1 MMWRCLWIA
10 AVGFVVVAHAAATT
24 LRSEPAP
31 LAAAPSIA
39 EAMVWAHDWQDYGF
53 DAPERAQQALEEAL
67 GRPPSGMPKVQWQ
80 RMVWRSRGIVAATV
94 GDSVTYQLALTQL
107 ESLEAATGGLASVDR
122 ALTQAVMSAYRAQ
135 PTQASDYAQKAAL
148 GYESACGGSPT
159 PIFCDLRSAWRA
171 SHIRSVA
178 AMGRGVLV
186 DAKGYAQ
193 DAERWAERTGDAR
206 IKVRAGTL
214 LAVIHQQLSEPDRS
228 QRYFMQAEATA
239 RQANAI
245 DALARLRGEQASMRA
260 AQGDRQGARLA
271 LQEASRLVKQF
282 GSPRME
288 AQMAVGFSESYL
300 NEGKP
305 KEALA
310 LILEALPVVRRF
322 NDLHFV
328 APLLHNSGLARLAL
342 GQVSAGTQ
350 ELEAAQTLWREGG
363 AQGAMLSGLREHADA
378 LAERGDARGAL
389 ALYHR
394 EQALRDE
401 MHEANREASL
411 RELRSR
417 YRTEAEQQELVLLE
431 RDNAVKAARLENQ
444 RLQQRVWAVAASLLV
459 AALVGVVVLVQRTRK
474 ANLQLRR
481 SEAFLRV
488 QSERD
493 PLTGLANRRHFRDV
507 LAVQAAPHPAGA
519 TQAFLRPLSGANKS
533 AVGAWS
539 QASGAGFEGGLLLVD
554 VDHFKRI
561 NDEYGHAAG
570 DAVLVELSRRLGG
583 TVRSDDLVC
592 RWGGEEFLIFVP
604 GLAAESLDIQARR
617 LLAVV
622 GDSPVTLP
630 DGRQLAVTA
639 SLGWARFPL
648 PRQMV
653 ALDWEQAV
661 NLVDMALYSA
671 KGRGRDCAA
680 GLTALAVSDAAEL
693 SAVEQDFEAALNR
706 GQVALAVQARDQAD
720 SGSPKQSR

>member
-1 MMWRCLWIA
+1 MRGLGLAVIWVGCLLTA
-10 AVGFVVVAHAAATT
+10 LDAAAT
-24 LRSEPAP
+24 LRPEPAA
-31 LAAAPSIA
+31 LASPSTAAD
-39 EAMVWAHDWQDYGF
+39 AMSWTYEWQSYGF
-53 DAPERAQQALEEAL
+53 DAPERAQQALESAL
-67 GRPPSGMPKVQWQ
+67 AQPPSGVPQAQWR
-80 RMVWRSRGIVAATV
+80 RMVWHSRAMVAAAV
-94 GDSVTYQLALTQL
+94 GDAATHEQALQQLQALAS
-107 ESLEAATGGLASVDR
+107 ETGGLAAVDR
-122 ALTQAVMSAYRAQ
+122 ALAQAVMHAYRAQ
-135 PTQASDYAQKAAL
+135 STQASDFAQKAAL
-148 GYESACGGSPT
+148 GYESACGGTPQ
-159 PIFCDLRSAWRA
+159 PIFCDARSGWRA
-171 SHIRSVA
+171 AHIRSVSA
-178 AMGRGVLV
+178 LRQGVSV
-186 DAKGYAQ
+186 EAKGFAQ
-193 DAERWAERTGDAR
+193 DAERWAERSGDMR
-206 IKVRAGTL
+206 LKVRAATL
-214 LAVIHQQLSEPDRS
+214 LAVVSQRLSETDRS
-228 QRYFMQAEATA
+228 QRYVQQAEVMA
-239 RQANAI
+239 RQANAL
-245 DALARLRGEQASMRA
+245 DALAWLRIEQAALRT
-260 AQGDRQGARLA
+260 AQRDSQGAQWA
-271 LQEASRLVKQF
+271 LQEARRLAKQF

-288 AQMAVGFSESYL
+288 AQMAVEFSASYL
-300 NEGKP
+300 QEGKP

-310 LILEALPVVRRF
+310 VVLEALPVVRRF

-342 GQVSAGTQ
+342 GQVSTATQ
-350 ELEAAQTLWREGG
+350 ELESALTLWREGG
-363 AQGAMLSGLREHADA
+363 AQGAMLIGLREHADA
-378 LAERGDARGAL
+378 LAQRGDARAAL

-394 EQALRDE
+394 EQALREE

-411 RELRSR
+411 RELRAR
-417 YRTEAEQQELVLLE
+417 YRTEAEQQELALLE

-444 RLQQRVWAVAASLLV
+444 HLQQRIWAVAAGLLV
-459 AALVGVVVLVQRTRK
+459 AALAGVVVLVQRTRK

-507 LAVQAAPHPAGA
+507 LAVQAAPAIAGA
-519 TQAFLRPLSGANKS
+519 APGFMRAHVSGL
-533 AVGAWS
+533 GA
-539 QASGAGFEGGLLLVD
+539 AAHGAGFEGGLLLVD

-680 GLTALAVSDAAEL
+680 GLTALSVSDAAEL

>member
-1 MMWRCLWIA
+1 MSTWQRLL
-10 AVGFVVVAHAAATT
+10 FVVVSVLAAAD
-24 LRSEPAP
+24 LAWASRPEPAP
-31 LAAAPSIA
+31 LAANAQAA
-39 EAMVWAHDWQDYGF
+39 EAMSWVHEWQSYGF
-53 DAPERAQQALEEAL
+53 DAPERAQQALELAL
-67 GRPPSGMPKVQWQ
+67 AQPPAGMPAAQWQ
-80 RMVWRSRGIVAATV
+80 RMIWHSRAMVAAAV
-94 GDSVTYQLALTQL
+94 GDAATHQSALRQL
-107 ESLEAATGGLASVDR
+107 ESLTTETGGLAAVDR
-122 ALTQAVMSAYRAQ
+122 ALALAVMHAYRAQ
-135 PTQASDYAQKAAL
+135 SVQAGDLAQKAVL
-148 GYESACGGSPT
+148 GYESACGGT
-159 PIFCDLRSAWRA
+159 PQPLFCDARSGWRA
-171 SHIRSVA
+171 AHVRSVA
-178 AMGRGVLV
+178 AMGQGLFVEARGF
-186 DAKGYAQ
+186 GQ
-193 DAERWAERTGDAR
+193 DAERWAERSGDGR
-206 IKVRAGTL
+206 LKVRAATL
-214 LAVIHQQLSEPDRS
+214 LAVISQRLAEPDRS
-228 QRYFMQAEATA
+228 QHYLQRAEAMA
-239 RQANAI
+239 RQANAL
-245 DALARLRGEQASMRA
+245 DALARLRVEQAALRT
-260 AQGDRQGARLA
+260 AQGDSHGAQLL
-271 LQEASRLVKQF
+271 LQEARRLARQF
-282 GSPRME
+282 GSSRME
-288 AQMAVGFSESYL
+288 AQMAVEFSANYL
-300 NEGKP
+300 HEGKP
-305 KEALA
+305 KDALA
-310 LILEALPVVRRF
+310 VVLDALPVVRQF

-328 APLLHNSGLARLAL
+328 APLLHNGGLARLAL
-342 GQVSAGTQ
+342 GQVSVATQ

-363 AQGAMLSGLREHADA
+363 AQGAMLAGLREYADA
-378 LAERGDARGAL
+378 LAERGEARAAL

-411 RELRSR
+411 RELRAR
-417 YRTEAEQQELVLLE
+417 YRTEAEQQELALLE

-444 RLQQRVWAVAASLLV
+444 RLQQRIWAVAAGLLV
-459 AALVGVVVLVQRTRK
+459 AALAGVVVLVQRTRK

-507 LAVQAAPHPAGA
+507 LAVQAAPALPGA
-519 TQAFLRPLSGANKS
+519 ASSFLRARGGGGAPGS
-533 AVGAWS
+533 
-539 QASGAGFEGGLLLVD
+539 SGAGFEGGLLLVD

-622 GDSPVTLP
+622 GDHPVVLP
-630 DGRQLAVTA
+630 DGRQLPVTA
-639 SLGWARFPL
+639 SLGYARFPL

-653 ALDWEQAV
+653 SLDWEQAV

-680 GLTALAVSDAAEL
+680 GLTALDVSDVAEL
-693 SAVEQDFEAALNR
+693 HVVEQDFEAALNR
-706 GQVALAVQARDQAD
+706 GQVGLAVQARDQAD

>member
-1 MMWRCLWIA
+1 M
-10 AVGFVVVAHAAATT
+10 
-24 LRSEPAP
+24 P
-31 LAAAPSIA
+31 LASSATVA
-39 EAMVWAHDWQDYGF
+39 ESMAWAHEWQAYGF
-53 DAPERAQQALEEAL
+53 DAPERAQQVLAAALAH
-67 GRPPSGMPKVQWQ
+67 GPGDMPQAQWQ
-80 RMVWRSRGIVAATV
+80 RMVWHARGMVAATV
-94 GDSVTYQLALTQL
+94 GDTDTHQRALAQL
-107 ESLEAATGGLASVDR
+107 EALGPATGGLAAVDH
-122 ALTQAVMSAYRAQ
+122 ALAQAVMFAYRAQ
-135 PTQASDYAQKAAL
+135 SIQASEHAQKAAL
-148 GYESACGGSPT
+148 GYESACGGSP
-159 PIFCDLRSAWRA
+159 PPVFCDLRSAWRA
-171 SHIRSVA
+171 SHVRGVT

-186 DAKGYAQ
+186 EAKAFAQ
-193 DAERWAERTGDAR
+193 EAEQWAQRAGDVR
-206 IKVRAGTL
+206 IQVRATTL
-214 LAVIHQQLSEPDRS
+214 LAVIHQRLAERDRS
-228 QRYFMQAEATA
+228 QRYLLQAETLA
-239 RQANAI
+239 RQAKAL
-245 DALARLRGEQASMRA
+245 DALARVRGEQASMRA
-260 AQGDRQGARLA
+260 EQGDAQGARLA
-271 LQEASRLVKQF
+271 LEEASRLVKQF
-282 GSPRME
+282 GSPRLE
-288 AQMAVGFSESYL
+288 AQMAVDFSGSYL
-300 NEGKP
+300 NDAKP

-310 LILEALPVVRRF
+310 VVLKALPVVRRF

-342 GQVSAGTQ
+342 GQVSVAKQ

-363 AQGAMLSGLREHADA
+363 AHGPMLIGLREYADA
-378 LAERGDARGAL
+378 LAKGGDARGAL

-394 EQALRDE
+394 EQALREE

-417 YRTEAEQQELVLLE
+417 YRTEAEQQELALLE

-444 RLQQRVWAVAASLLV
+444 GLQQRVWAVAASLLL

-481 SEAFLRV
+481 SEVFLRV

-507 LAVQAAPHPAGA
+507 LAVQAAPQP
-519 TQAFLRPLSGANKS
+519 SGAS
-533 AVGAWS
+533 AALLRTLGGGSGSAS
-539 QASGAGFEGGLLLVD
+539 TLRGDASGAGFEGGLLLID

-570 DAVLVELSRRLGG
+570 DVVLVELSRRLAG

-604 GLAAESLDIQARR
+604 GLVAESLDIQAHR

-622 GDSPVTLP
+622 GDSPVPLP

-639 SLGWARFPL
+639 SLGYARFPL

-653 ALDWEQAV
+653 SLDWEQAV

-680 GLTALAVSDAAEL
+680 GLTALAVADAAEL
-693 SAVEQDFEAALNR
+693 KAVEQDFEAALNR
-706 GQVALAVQARDQAD
+706 GQVTLAVQERDQAV